1 MDFPP
6 FSLIQRQ
13 GPAYIDQA
21 VLRQTTDD
29 VSVSAELLTAMA
41 PYLIRRSRLRLRRSR
56 GHTYVAGDVREGP
69 HLCDEL

>member
-6 FSLIQRQ
+6 FGLIQRQ

-21 VLRQTTDD
+21 VLRQTRVD
-29 VSVSAELLTAMA
+29 VSVSAEP